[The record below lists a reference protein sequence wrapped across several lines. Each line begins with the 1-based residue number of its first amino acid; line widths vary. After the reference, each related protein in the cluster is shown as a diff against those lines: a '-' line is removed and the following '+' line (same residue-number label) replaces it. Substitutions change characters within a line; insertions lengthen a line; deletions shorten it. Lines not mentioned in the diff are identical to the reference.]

1 MDRFEALRGLK
12 RFAIL
17 GGTFDPIHNG
27 HLETARQILKKTD
40 VEKVIFVPAGVPPHK
55 EILGVT
61 DGESRL
67 KMVSLALKNEPLMAV
82 SDLEVHRA
90 GTTYTVDTVEELRRE
105 LGEDVSFS
113 FVMGADA
120 LFYLSSWK
128 NYRRL
133 LEICK
138 FLVVTRPGYDTS
150 RLKALVQQLEEEY
163 HGELSFLE
171 IPPVEV
177 SSSQI
182 RQAVK
187 EGRSIQRLLP
197 EAVEQFIRIQKLYR
211 N

>member
-1 MDRFEALRGLK
+1 MDRLKALRGLK

-40 VEKVIFVPAGVPPHK
+40 AEKVIFIPAGVPPHK

-61 DGESRL
+61 DGMRRL
-67 KMVSLALKNEPLMAV
+67 KMVSLALKDEPLMAV

-138 FLVVTRPGYDTS
+138 FLVVTRPGYDTR

-187 EGRSIQRLLP
+187 EGKSIRGLLP
-197 EAVEQFIRIQKLYR
+197 EAVEQFIRIEKLYR